1 MPDTTTFL
9 VVDDHPIFRHGLTA
23 LIQSEP
29 RYKVVAEAG
38 SVPEALAAL
47 EREVPSMALIDLSL
61 GGQNGMALL
70 HVLQE
75 SYPTVLT
82 LVVSIYDE
90 AVYADRVLKA
100 HARGYLMKQEAGS
113 ALKEAIRTILS
124 GRIYV
129 SQAFRDHVLESFRR
143 PADGPVQAPIATLTD
158 RELEVLQ
165 ELGRGYG
172 VAEIALRLHLS
183 HKTIGVY
190 QDHIK
195 RKLLVESNSDLRR
208 YAIGWLQSQVI

>member
-1 MPDTTTFL
+1 VAEPTTFL

-29 RYKVVAEAG
+29 RYRVIAEAG
-38 SVPEALAAL
+38 SVPEALESL
-47 EREVPSMALIDLSL
+47 ERQVPTMALVDLSL

-70 HVLQE
+70 RVLSE

-90 AVYADRVLKA
+90 VVYADRVLKA
-100 HARGYLMKQEAGS
+100 HARGYLMKQAAGA
-113 ALKEAIRTILS
+113 ALKEAVRTILA
-124 GRIYV
+124 GKIYV
-129 SQAFRDHVLESFRR
+129 SQAFRDHVLESFTR
-143 PADGPVQAPIATLTD
+143 PAEESVQSPISLLTD
-158 RELEVLQ
+158 REFEVLQ

-172 VAEIALRLHLS
+172 VAEIASRLNLS

-195 RKLLVESNSDLRR
+195 RKLLVESTSDLRR
-208 YAIGWLQSQVI
+208 YAIRWLQSQGT